1 MVVRYFEIIYIWG
14 RKEKKTVSVVSMEKL
29 LKGFQKGNGMV
40 RSVFEDE
47 YNGSS
52 KWVEIWVTNFGIGG
66 SIRPGKKPRQ

>member
-1 MVVRYFEIIYIWG
+1 M
-14 RKEKKTVSVVSMEKL
+14 SVVSMEKL